1 MGAVPAA
8 DALAAAGAACLG
20 DRVGWV
26 WAESVVAV
34 SADPGVRL
42 FVAQAGGPAGRAVL
56 VIHGGPDWD
65 HSYLREPLDG
75 LAGACR
81 LILPDLRGCGRSTRG
96 LGDDQY
102 TPGAATGDLAVL
114 LDVLGVARAH
124 VLGFSYGGLLAQCLA
139 LTAPHRVRSLIIASS
154 SIAPVPPGAFA
165 GWAERDRRVAAEAAA
180 WSDPALPGPA
190 LTRAAAIAGAPA
202 NVWRPDALP
211 GYLARLQRI
220 RFSAEWA
227 RPWRA
232 GTLPSAYCDD
242 AAGRLAGLGIP
253 ILLLHGRQDLTFPAA
268 LAQQAAALI
277 PPARAVILEEAGHM
291 AHIDQPGPWAQAVS
305 DFLG

>member
-1 MGAVPAA
+1 M
-8 DALAAAGAACLG
+8 
-20 DRVGWV
+20 
-26 WAESVVAV
+26 

-42 FVAQAGGPAGRAVL
+42 FVAQAGGPSARAVL

-75 LAGACR
+75 LAGQCR

-102 TPGAATGDLAVL
+102 TPGAATDDLAVL
-114 LDVLGVARAH
+114 LDVLGVARAD
-124 VLGFSYGGLLAQCLA
+124 VPGFSYGGLLAQRLA

-154 SIAPVPPGAFA
+154 SILPVPPGAFA

-180 WSDPALPGPA
+180 WSDPALTGPGLTVPRPSRARRRMCGGPMPCPA
-190 LTRAAAIAGAPA
+190 TSPACSASGSRPNGHGHGERASCLRRTVMTRPGGWRASVSRTAAARPA
-202 NVWRPDALP
+202 DM
-211 GYLARLQRI
+211 
-220 RFSAEWA
+220 
-227 RPWRA
+227 
-232 GTLPSAYCDD
+232 
-242 AAGRLAGLGIP
+242 
-253 ILLLHGRQDLTFPAA
+253 TFPAA

-277 PPARAVILEEAGHM
+277 PPPGRDPRRCRAHDSHRPARAMG
-291 AHIDQPGPWAQAVS
+291 QAVS

>member
-1 MGAVPAA
+1 M
-8 DALAAAGAACLG
+8 
-20 DRVGWV
+20 
-26 WAESVVAV
+26 WAEGLITV
-34 SADPGVRL
+34 SADPDVSL

-65 HSYLREPLDG
+65 HSYLREPLDR
-75 LAGACR
+75 LAGPRR
-81 LILPDLRGCGRSTRG
+81 LVLPDLRGCGRSTRG

-102 TPGAATGDLAVL
+102 TPGTAAGDLAVL
-114 LDVLGVARAH
+114 LDVLGVARAD
-124 VLGFSYGGLLAQCLA
+124 VLGFSYGGLLAQRLA

-154 SIAPVPPGAFA
+154 SILPVPPDAFG
-165 GWAERDRRVAAEAAA
+165 GWAERDRRIAAEAAA
-180 WSDPALPGPA
+180 WSDPALSGPER
-190 LTRAAAIAGAPA
+190 THAAAIAGAPA

-242 AAGRLAGLGIP
+242 AAGRLASLGIS
-253 ILLLHGRQDLTFPAA
+253 ILLLHGRQDMTFPAA

-277 PPARAVILEEAGHM
+277 PAARAVILEDAGHM
-291 AHIDQPGPWAQAVS
+291 AHIDQPGPWVEAVS
-305 DFLG
+305 EFLG